1 MPKGVYPRTKNQLA
15 AAVHNL
21 AKGREPEARARAG
34 QTLAKIAEDP
44 VWRLK
49 VSDATR
55 ERMHDPAVRAR
66 HLAGLAKRKGLN
78 FKGGNGQPPT
88 KQVLQAALLL
98 EPLGFKREFPIKT
111 AGHGT
116 GVRCPRNYKADFA
129 HQTRRIVV
137 ELDGVGHHGRAKQ
150 LEDLRKT
157 TVLTALGWRVV
168 RIKHGKEVCPSHLA
182 AILAEF

>member
-15 AAVHNL
+15 AAVANL
-21 AKGREPEARARAG
+21 AKGREPDVRKRAAL
-34 QTLAKIAEDP
+34 TLAKIASDP

-49 VSDATR
+49 VSDVTR
-55 ERMHDPAVRAR
+55 TRMHDPDVRAR
-66 HLAGLAKRKGLN
+66 HLAGLAKREGLN
-78 FKGGNGQPPT
+78 FRGGNGQPPT
-88 KQVLQAALLL
+88 KQVLQAAAIL
-98 EPLGFKREFPIKT
+98 EPIGFEREVAIRT

-116 GVRCPRNYKADFA
+116 GLRCPLNYKADFA
-129 HQTRRIVV
+129 HPTRRIAV
-137 ELDGVGHHGRAKQ
+137 ELDGVSHHGRAKQ

-157 TVLTALGWRVV
+157 TVLTALGWRVI